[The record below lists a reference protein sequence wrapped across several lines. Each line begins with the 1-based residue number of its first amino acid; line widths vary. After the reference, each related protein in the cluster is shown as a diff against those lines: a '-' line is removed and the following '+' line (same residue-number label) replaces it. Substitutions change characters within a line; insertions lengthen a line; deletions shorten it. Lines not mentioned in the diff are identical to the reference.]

1 MRKITKII
9 VHCSATPEGKD
20 YSVNTIRDWH
30 LARGWRDI
38 GYHFVIYRNG
48 EIAEGRPIEQSGA
61 HTKGENYCSIGICY
75 IGGVEAEKKDGK
87 WPPKDTRTADQVA
100 ALQDLL
106 CQLKEQYPA
115 AVVYGH
121 RDFSSKACPSFDAK
135 TEYEYISKMT

>member
-20 YSVNTIRDWH
+20 YSVDTIRDWH

-61 HTKGENYCSIGICY
+61 HCKGENYCSIGICY

-100 ALQDLL
+100 ALQ
-106 CQLKEQYPA
+106 
-115 AVVYGH
+115 AVSYTH
-121 RDFSSKACPSFDAK
+121 LTLPTKA
-135 TEYEYISKMT
+135 